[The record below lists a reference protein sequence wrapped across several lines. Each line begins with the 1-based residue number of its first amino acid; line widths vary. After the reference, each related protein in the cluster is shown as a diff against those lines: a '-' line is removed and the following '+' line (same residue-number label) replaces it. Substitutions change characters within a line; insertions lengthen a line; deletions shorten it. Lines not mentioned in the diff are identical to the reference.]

1 MPRDHS
7 VPQPR
12 LVHIEADYSPAVSK
26 TDSPTDLGSARID
39 EYLQARSLAVK
50 TQKAYRQDLQHFLR
64 WTDKAWAAVT
74 ARQVAQFKTHL
85 VRKENGQ
92 RVLSDATVKRILGTL
107 KAFYGWL
114 WRCGY
119 VDRDPTLEVQLP
131 KLAEPEADNL
141 SDEQVEKVLA
151 AVAGMKLCEHAS
163 RELTQR
169 NLALFAVLQHGIRA
183 EAATL
188 LNVGDFDGK
197 RLWVRQ
203 DKGDSKGVV
212 PLDQEGVQKIQAYL
226 GWRVSQGEALQP
238 DSPLFVSVSRRNRGA
253 RIGYDTIDK
262 LVCQLREMT
271 GIEFHAHQFRH
282 TYATNL
288 VLEGMNPY
296 HVMTLTRHKSVQSF
310 RRYTKA
316 ADQQAAEAAF
326 YETKRRKRKA
336 EPHSEQ
342 E

>member
-1 MPRDHS
+1 MQRDDS

-12 LVHIEADYSPAVSK
+12 LLHIEADYSPAVSK
-26 TDSPTDLGSARID
+26 ADSRTDLRLLRVE
-39 EYLQARSLAVK
+39 EYLQARSLSVK
-50 TQKAYRQDLQHFLR
+50 TQRAYRQDLQHFLR

-74 ARQVAQFKTHL
+74 ARQITQFKTHL
-85 VRKENGQ
+85 LRTEDGE

-114 WRCGY
+114 WRSGY

-141 SDEQVEKVLA
+141 TDEQVEKILA
-151 AVAGMKLCEHAS
+151 AVIGMKLCD
-163 RELTQR
+163 R

-197 RLWVRQ
+197 HLWVRQ
-203 DKGDSKGVV
+203 DKADSKGVV
-212 PLDQEGVQKIQAYL
+212 PLDDEGVQKIQAYL
-226 GWRVSQGEALQP
+226 GWRVSQGEVLQP
-238 DSPLFVSVSRRNRGA
+238 ESPLFVSASRRNRGA

-262 LVCQLREMT
+262 LVCQLREQT

-288 VLEGMNPY
+288 VLDGMNPY

-326 YETKRRKRKA
+326 YETKRRKHKT
-336 EPHSEQ
+336 EPPLEQ
-342 E
+342 

>member
-1 MPRDHS
+1 MQCHDS

-12 LVHIEADYSPAVSK
+12 LLHIEADYSPEIAK
-26 TDSPTDLGSARID
+26 ADSPTDLRSTRIE

-64 WTDKAWAAVT
+64 WTNQAWSAVT
-74 ARQVAQFKTHL
+74 ARQIAQFKTHL
-85 VRKENGQ
+85 VRKEEGQ

-114 WRCGY
+114 WRSGY
-119 VDRDPTLEVQLP
+119 VDHDPTIEVQLP

-141 SDEQVEKVLA
+141 SDEQVKQILA
-151 AVAGMKLCEHAS
+151 AVAAMKLCD
-163 RELTQR
+163 R

-188 LNVGDFDGK
+188 LNVGDFDGI

-226 GWRVSQGEALQP
+226 GWRTSQGEVLQP
-238 DSPLFVSVSRRNRGA
+238 ESPLFGRIFSR
-253 RIGYDTIDK
+253 
-262 LVCQLREMT
+262 EH
-271 GIEFHAHQFRH
+271 F
-282 TYATNL
+282 
-288 VLEGMNPY
+288 
-296 HVMTLTRHKSVQSF
+296 
-310 RRYTKA
+310 
-316 ADQQAAEAAF
+316 
-326 YETKRRKRKA
+326 
-336 EPHSEQ
+336 
-342 E
+342 

>member
-1 MPRDHS
+1 MSRDHS

-12 LVHIEADYSPAVSK
+12 LVQIEADYSLEIPKPEPLVE
-26 TDSPTDLGSARID
+26 LRSARVD
-39 EYLQARSLAVK
+39 EYLQARSLAAN

-64 WTDKAWAAVT
+64 WTDQAWSVVT
-74 ARQVAQFKTHL
+74 ARQITQFKTHL

-114 WRCGY
+114 WRSGY
-119 VDRDPTLEVQLP
+119 VDRDPTIEVQLP

-141 SDEQVEKVLA
+141 TDEQVEKILA
-151 AVAGMKLCEHAS
+151 AVAGMKLCD
-163 RELTQR
+163 R

-188 LNVGDFDGK
+188 LNVGDFDGQ

-203 DKGDSKGVV
+203 DKADSKGVV

-226 GWRVSQGEALQP
+226 RWRTSQGEMLQP
-238 DSPLFVSVSRRNRGA
+238 ESPLFVSASRRNRGA

-262 LVCQLREMT
+262 LVCQLREQT
-271 GIEFHAHQFRH
+271 GIQFHAHQFRH

-288 VLEGMNPY
+288 VLDGMNPY

-326 YETKRRKRKA
+326 YETKRKKRKT
-336 EPHSEQ
+336 EPPLDQ
-342 E
+342 

>member
-1 MPRDHS
+1 MQRDHS

-12 LVHIEADYSPAVSK
+12 LLHIEADYSPEIAK
-26 TDSPTDLGSARID
+26 ADSLTDLRSTRID
-39 EYLQARSLAVK
+39 EYLQARSLSPK

-64 WTDKAWAAVT
+64 WTDKAWSAVT
-74 ARQVAQFKTHL
+74 ARQITQFKTHL
-85 VRKENGQ
+85 LRKENGQ

-114 WRCGY
+114 WRSGY

-141 SDEQVEKVLA
+141 SDEQVEKILA
-151 AVAGMKLCEHAS
+151 AVAETKLCD
-163 RELTQR
+163 R

-188 LNVGDFDGK
+188 LNVGDFDGQ

-203 DKGDSKGVV
+203 DKADSKGMV
-212 PLDQEGVQKIQAYL
+212 PLDEEGVQKIQTYL
-226 GWRVSQGEALQP
+226 GWRVSQGEVLQP
-238 DSPLFVSVSRRNRGA
+238 ESPLFVSASRRNRGA

-262 LVCQLREMT
+262 LVCQLRDMT

-288 VLEGMNPY
+288 VLDGMNPY

-326 YETKRRKRKA
+326 YETKRRKHKA
-336 EPHSEQ
+336 EPPLNQ
-342 E
+342 